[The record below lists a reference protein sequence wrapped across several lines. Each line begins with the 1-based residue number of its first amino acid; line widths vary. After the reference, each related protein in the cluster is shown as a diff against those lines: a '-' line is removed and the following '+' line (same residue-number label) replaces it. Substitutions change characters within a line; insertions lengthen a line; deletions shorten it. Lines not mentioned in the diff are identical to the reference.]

1 VARRPAVSL
10 ALASIAA
17 VALCAQARRPVFDTA
32 SVKPSAPSA
41 GTSIG
46 PAGDRLVATNVPLH
60 LLIRYAYRSA
70 SGRMFLD
77 VQMIGAPRWAET
89 ERFDIQ
95 AKAASSGGA
104 VPPGQLQLML
114 QSMLEDRFQVQTH
127 REMREL
133 PVYSLVVA
141 KSGVKMPRSPD
152 QTPPETDG
160 PPRVFVPGAP
170 PLRGRFK
177 MIGKPSASGAITLGV
192 TGSGISIST
201 LINVLQQYV
210 DRPIVDASGVDGL
223 YEVQLEFGLP
233 QSQAAA
239 PLDEPVGV
247 ALFTALQEQLGLK
260 FDAVRKPVEVLVID
274 RAEHPK
280 AD

>member
-1 VARRPAVSL
+1 MIVCFVLFFFFFSSRRRHTRCSRDW
-10 ALASIAA
+10 S
-17 VALCAQARRPVFDTA
+17 
-32 SVKPSAPSA
+32 S
-41 GTSIG
+41 
-46 PAGDRLVATNVPLH
+46 
-60 LLIRYAYRSA
+60 
-70 SGRMFLD
+70 D
-77 VQMIGAPRWAET
+77 VC
-89 ERFDIQ
+89 
-95 AKAASSGGA
+95 SS
-104 VPPGQLQLML
+104 
-114 QSMLEDRFQVQTH
+114 D
-127 REMREL
+127 
-133 PVYSLVVA
+133 
-141 KSGVKMPRSPD
+141 
-152 QTPPETDG
+152 
-160 PPRVFVPGAP
+160 
-170 PLRGRFK
+170 LRGRFK

-280 AD
+280 